1 MKLHLYSHARAGCDV
16 APVQHRHW
24 LSSSQ
29 EHKRRR
35 LAAARWLS
43 KP

>member
-1 MKLHLYSHARAGCDV
+1 MKLHLYSHARAECDV

-24 LSSSQ
+24 LS
-29 EHKRRR
+29 
-35 LAAARWLS
+35 LS